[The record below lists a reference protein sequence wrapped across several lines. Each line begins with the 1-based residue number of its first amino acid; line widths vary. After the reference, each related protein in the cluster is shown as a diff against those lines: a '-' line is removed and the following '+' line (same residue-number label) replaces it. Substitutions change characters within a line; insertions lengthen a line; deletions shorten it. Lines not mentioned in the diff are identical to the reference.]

1 MHDCKDEIA
10 LTEIKKDTDEVF
22 EEKDQEL
29 SSVHVEFDM
38 SIRNPSGDV
47 YKFVSKSGVEGRN
60 LC

>member
-1 MHDCKDEIA
+1 M
-10 LTEIKKDTDEVF
+10 KKDTDEVF